1 MQFLDILCKQAC
13 YFFSVTGTVVG
24 DKVPYLS
31 KPIYY
36 NYNSVVAI
44 ALRQVRNKIYRQ
56 VLLCLVRYRQRTK
69 HSLLYFL
76 GGRSASAGIVVTGL
90 LFNIV

>member
-1 MQFLDILCKQAC
+1 VC
-13 YFFSVTGTVVG
+13 YFFSVTGTVAG

-36 NYNSVVAI
+36 NYNSVVAV
-44 ALRQVRNKIYRQ
+44 ALRQVYNKIYRQ
-56 VLLCLVRYRQRTK
+56 VLLYLVRYRQGTEY
-69 HSLLYFL
+69 SLLYFL
-76 GGRSASAGIVVTGL
+76 EEYSVSIGIAVIGL

>member
-1 MQFLDILCKQAC
+1 VC
-13 YFFSVTGTVVG
+13 YFFSVTGTVAG

-36 NYNSVVAI
+36 NYNSVVAV
-44 ALRQVRNKIYRQ
+44 ALRQVYNKIYRQ
-56 VLLCLVRYRQRTK
+56 VLLYLVRYRQGIE

-76 GGRSASAGIVVTGL
+76 EEYSTSAGIAVTGL